1 MKRVKVS
8 NNVIRRLPRYLRKLD
23 ELSESGVDKISSRQL
38 GDLLG
43 LTSSQ
48 VRQDFNCFGEF
59 GQQGYGYNVAALRAQ
74 IAGIMGMER
83 GFTAILVGVGNI
95 GRAMMENFC
104 FADWGV
110 KLAAAFD
117 IKPALIGTE
126 FNGVHIYGMD
136 ELESYLAEH
145 DTDIA
150 VLTVPK
156 TAAIPVTERLTKSG
170 IDKISSRQLGDL
182 LGLTSSQVRQD
193 FNCFGEFGQQGYGYN
208 VAALRAQIAGIMGM
222 ERGFTAILVG
232 VGNIGRAL
240 MENFCFADWGVR
252 LAAAFD
258 IKPALI
264 GTEYNGVHIYGM
276 DELESYLAEH
286 ETDIAVLTVPKTA
299 AIPVTER
306 LTKSGIDAIWN
317 FTNVELTEPNSS
329 TIVENVHFSDS
340 LLSLSYYVAE
350 RRDETAAKAARE
362 EK

>member
-1 MKRVKVS
+1 MS

-23 ELSESGVDKISSRQL
+23 ELSENGVDKISSRQL

-59 GQQGYGYNVAALRAQ
+59 GQQGYGYNVTALRAQ

-110 KLAAAFD
+110 NLAAAFD
-117 IKPALIGTE
+117 IKPTLIGTE
-126 FNGVHIYGMD
+126 YKGVHVYSMD
-136 ELESYLAEH
+136 ELESYLEGH
-145 DTDIA
+145 KTDIA

-156 TAAIPVTERLTKSG
+156 TAAIPVTERLT
-170 IDKISSRQLGDL
+170 
-182 LGLTSSQVRQD
+182 
-193 FNCFGEFGQQGYGYN
+193 
-208 VAALRAQIAGIMGM
+208 A
-222 ERGFTAILVG
+222 
-232 VGNIGRAL
+232 
-240 MENFCFADWGVR
+240 
-252 LAAAFD
+252 
-258 IKPALI
+258 
-264 GTEYNGVHIYGM
+264 
-276 DELESYLAEH
+276 
-286 ETDIAVLTVPKTA
+286 
-299 AIPVTER
+299 
-306 LTKSGIDAIWN
+306 SGIDAIWN

-350 RRDETAAKAARE
+350 RRDEAAAKAARE